1 MSEESK
7 FQFYSRG
14 VNFCVGLVPARVH
27 YDDHGQRVETG
38 GVVADFAP
46 DGRYE
51 TDDPEVA
58 EKLRAAESFNVDF
71 HEFGNEP
78 DAIKPTLPDAIKSL
92 TEASVANDAAAV
104 ESLLQQERA
113 THNRAEIVGAA
124 ETALANIRKLNEVG
138 PSYTEPEVVAEEAVA
153 DPGARPAEADPENTG
168 EGTEG
173 TEPED
178 PEGGEA
184 TS

>member
-14 VNFCVGLVPARVH
+14 VNFCVGLVPAQVH

-46 DGRYE
+46 NGRYE

-58 EKLRAAESFNVDF
+58 ETLRSKESFNLDF

-78 DAIKPTLPDAIKSL
+78 DAVRPALPDALKTL
-92 TEASVANDAAAV
+92 AEASVANDANAV
-104 ESLLQQERA
+104 ETLIQQEEA
-113 THNRAEIVGAA
+113 THNRPEIVGPA
-124 ETALANIRKLNEVG
+124 ETALANIRKLNDVG
-138 PSYTEPEVVAEEAVA
+138 ASYTEPEVVAEGAVA
-153 DPGARPAEADPENTG
+153 DPGARPAEVADDTEVGENADDG
-168 EGTEG
+168 
-173 TEPED
+173 D
-178 PEGGEA
+178 GEA
-184 TS
+184 AS